1 MSVLPTAK
9 AVDAYLEAALL
20 PDDPVLEQVAH
31 ASEAAGLVPHAVT
44 PLQAQFL
51 AMLVGISGAKH
62 VLEIGCLGGYS
73 AIAMARA
80 LPEDGE
86 LLTTEIDTRT
96 ADVAQANIEEA
107 GFENRITLKTGP
119 AMELLL
125 ELVADEAVF
134 DFIFIDAD
142 KVNHRNYLQQALKLS
157 RVGTLIVADNVIREG
172 GVIDEE
178 SGENSIRGVRAM
190 FDLARELEGV
200 EMTALQTIGAKGY
213 DGMAFFRVLDLPV
226 TVRQG

>member
-1 MSVLPTAK
+1 MVDSQAAK
-9 AVDAYLEAALL
+9 AVDSYLEEALL

-51 AMLVGISGAKH
+51 AMMVGLSGARRI
-62 VLEIGCLGGYS
+62 LEIGCLGGYS

-96 ADVAQANIEEA
+96 AQVAKANIEEA
-107 GFENRITLKTGP
+107 GFEDRITLKTGP
-119 AMELLL
+119 AMDVLLD
-125 ELVADEAVF
+125 LVASEAVF
-134 DFIFIDAD
+134 DLIFIDAD

-157 RVGTLIVADNVIREG
+157 RVGTLIIADNVIRDG
-172 GVIDEE
+172 GVIDED
-178 SGENSIRGVRAM
+178 SRENSIRGVRAM
-190 FDLARELEGV
+190 FDLARELDGL

-213 DGMAFFRVLDLPV
+213 DGMAFFRVKDIPA
-226 TVRQG
+226 T